1 VEEST
6 ARALLQVELA
16 RVNEVRASAGKRTAG
31 EGESPMQHGLEQA
44 AETLERELDDSVVQR
59 ADEEIKEVEAALS
72 RLDAGKFGVCEVCGK
87 PIPDARLE
95 VSPAARY
102 CIDDQ
107 ARVEREP
114 WLKKSD

>member
-6 ARALLQVELA
+6 ARALLQAELS
-16 RVNEVRASAGKRTAG
+16 RLNDVRASAGKLTAG
-31 EGESPMQHGLEQA
+31 EGESPKQHGLEQA

-59 ADEEIKEVEAALS
+59 ADTEIKEVEAALN
-72 RLDAGKFGVCEVCGK
+72 RLAEGRFGVCEVCGK
-87 PIPDARLE
+87 PIPDERLE

-102 CIDDQ
+102 CVDDQ

>member
-6 ARALLQVELA
+6 ARALLEAELA
-16 RVNEVRASAGKRTAG
+16 HVNEVRESAGKRNSD
-31 EGESPMQHGLEQA
+31 EGESPTQHGLEQA
-44 AETLERELDDSVVQR
+44 AETLERELDDTVVQQ
-59 ADEEIKEVEAALS
+59 ADEEIKEVEAALN
-72 RLDAGKFGVCEVCGK
+72 RLSQGTFGVCEVCGK

-114 WLKKSD
+114 WLKKS

>member
-6 ARALLQVELA
+6 ARALLQAELA
-16 RVNEVRASAGKRTAG
+16 RVNDVRASAGKLTTD
-31 EGESPMQHGLEQA
+31 EGESPTQHGPEQA

-59 ADEEIKEVEAALS
+59 ADAEIKEVEAALN
-72 RLDAGKFGVCEVCGK
+72 RLDEGRFGVCEVCGK

-102 CIDDQ
+102 CVDDQ